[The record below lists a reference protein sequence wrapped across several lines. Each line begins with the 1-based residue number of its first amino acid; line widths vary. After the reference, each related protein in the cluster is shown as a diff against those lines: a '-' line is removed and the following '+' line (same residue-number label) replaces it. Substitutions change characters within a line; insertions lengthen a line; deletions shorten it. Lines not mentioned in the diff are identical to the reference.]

1 LHGNARPVLTDIT
14 RDHSLRDQA
23 LKLLQTTKVEE
34 PELLA
39 TSKDEVDVQKFK
51 DRLQKLKDAH
61 AKNS

>member
-1 LHGNARPVLTDIT
+1 
-14 RDHSLRDQA
+14 LRDQA

-39 TSKDEVDVQKFK
+39 TRKDEVDVQKFK